1 MKAIFDLDGTVAL
14 IDHRRYLADEHW
26 PSFERSCVTDQP
38 NKPVIEVMRAL
49 QAQGWYIEI
58 WSARSEKVRGY
69 TEDWLH
75 DHGIVWFVSLRMR
88 PEGDSRND
96 AILKEEWLL
105 AETYKPDIVF
115 DDRQQVVDMWR
126 RHGITCCQVAPGDF

>member
-14 IDHRRYLADEHW
+14 IDHRRHLTKEHW

-38 NKPVIEVMRAL
+38 NLPVIAVMKVLRA
-49 QAQGWYIEI
+49 AGWVIEI

-69 TEDWLH
+69 TEDWLN
-75 DHGIVWFVSLRMR
+75 DNDVRYNRLRMR
-88 PEGDSRND
+88 PEFDSRDD

-105 AETYKPDIVF
+105 AEESKPDIVF
-115 DDRQQVVDMWR
+115 DDRQKVVDMWR
-126 RHGITCCQVAPGDF
+126 RNGITCCQVAPGDF